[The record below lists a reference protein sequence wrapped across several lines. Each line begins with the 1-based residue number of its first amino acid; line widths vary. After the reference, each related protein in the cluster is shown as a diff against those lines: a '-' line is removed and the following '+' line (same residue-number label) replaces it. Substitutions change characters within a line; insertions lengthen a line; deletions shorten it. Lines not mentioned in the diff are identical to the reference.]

1 MSTSLVYTLDLRTWG
16 INLDLKQVCSTAFLE
31 ESFSMQVLILVVG
44 RLDRARQVLLLVRAV
59 HTAPVPLI

>member
-1 MSTSLVYTLDLRTWG
+1 M
-16 INLDLKQVCSTAFLE
+16 KQVCSTAFLE